1 MPQKEKYG
9 AQPPIELLRQWMDN
23 GGWYDLD
30 TKEQKLLKGISFVAA
45 MLPPIGGRN
54 TVTMRYLRHYNLIY
68 VEPFDNDSLFKI
80 FGNILEWYFINL
92 PQSLPKSITGLKDNI
107 VTSTLELYNKVQ
119 TSKELLPTPAKSHYI
134 YNLRDLSKVFQGI
147 SKASN
152 KSFASENDFLK
163 LWAH

>member
-30 TKEQKLLKGISFVAA
+30 TKEQKLLKGINFVAA
-45 MLPPIGGRN
+45 MLPPVGGRN